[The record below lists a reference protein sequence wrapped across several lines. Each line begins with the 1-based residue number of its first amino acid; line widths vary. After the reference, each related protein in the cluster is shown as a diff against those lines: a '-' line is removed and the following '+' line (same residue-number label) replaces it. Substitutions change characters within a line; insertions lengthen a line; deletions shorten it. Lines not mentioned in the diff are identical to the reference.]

1 MGHSVTDLRTF
12 LRGTWHLERRILDRL
27 RGERALLAGEAMFCE
42 EGDQLAYREAGTLAL
57 DGQAFEFSRA
67 YRYCFPEAH
76 SAEVRFADGSL
87 FHALDLS
94 AGAWATAHAC
104 EPDLYRG
111 RFRIVKPDLW
121 LAAWWV
127 AGPRK
132 DQVLSSRY
140 RRGN

>member
-1 MGHSVTDLRTF
+1 MALPVTDLRAY
-12 LRGTWHLERRILDRL
+12 LRGTWRLERRILDRL
-27 RGERALLAGEAMFCE
+27 RGERAFLAGEAMFCG
-42 EGDQLAYREAGTLAL
+42 EGDELAYRETGTLAL

-67 YRYCFPEAH
+67 YRYRFPEAH

-87 FHALDLS
+87 FHALDFS
-94 AGAWATAHAC
+94 AGAWAADHAC

-111 RFRIVKPDLW
+111 RFRVLTPDLW

-140 RRGN
+140 RRGD